1 MWSNVAVADEDPD
14 ETSPWTRD
22 DWVPD
27 SAVPGPEAFA
37 GSPSGPAASG
47 PLGAIG
53 EHDEP
58 PAADF
63 DDHHGSMSSRSS
75 LGRKVVASA
84 VVAALLIGSAGA
96 LLRDGGEPEGVPT
109 TTEAGDRSLMG
120 TLPDDSS
127 SITTDAPSATLA
139 PPTVLTVTVP
149 PWDGTDGTGGLI
161 AIADPVPAVAVGEPP
176 PWAEHP
182 ITVPEN
188 LAAIAPTEVITLTQ
202 AGIVNVTEF
211 PSGRNRS
218 VDVSELGAQA
228 QLAVGDRSIVVFNST
243 TLLMIRD
250 GEPVI
255 ESTLADGVIFVQPWT
270 GTGNFVVTAPAIGP
284 EGQER
289 NWLLRLDGTLEPL
302 ESPFL
307 AEGSFFSRVFSP
319 EGDALV
325 TAPGGVYAISP
336 DGSSRRISTGT
347 LMATGKRHWAVE
359 ECDETLRCGYSII
372 EWDTGTATPGVLD
385 RIDAFGFIDPAT
397 HISPDGR
404 SIAFRADN
412 DGSGRREILDV
423 ESGAT
428 LAAGRINQLVY
439 PDAWANDSS
448 GVFVSDRFVQFVDRE
463 TGVITEI
470 EGLDRIRTVATG
482 AFAP

>member
-1 MWSNVAVADEDPD
+1 MWSNVAVVDEDPD

-27 SAVPGPEAFA
+27 SAVPGPEVFA
-37 GSPSGPAASG
+37 GSPRGPAASG

-58 PAADF
+58 PAEDF
-63 DDHHGSMSSRSS
+63 DDRHASTSSRDS
-75 LGRKVVASA
+75 LGRKVVAAA

-96 LLRDGGEPEGVPT
+96 LLSGGGEPEGAPT

-127 SITTDAPSATLA
+127 SITIDVPSATL
-139 PPTVLTVTVP
+139 PPTTVLTVTVP
-149 PWDGTDGTGGLI
+149 PSDGTGGLI
-161 AIADPVPAVAVGEPP
+161 AIADPIPAVVVGEPP
-176 PWAEHP
+176 PWAERP

-188 LAAIAPTEVITLTQ
+188 LAPMAPTEVITLTQ
-202 AGIVNVTEF
+202 DGIVNVTEF
-211 PSGRNRS
+211 PAGRNRS
-218 VDVSELGAQA
+218 IDVSELGAQA
-228 QLAVGDRSIVVFNST
+228 QLAVGDRTIVVFNST

-255 ESTLADGVIFVQPWT
+255 GSTLADGVIFVQPWT

-284 EGQER
+284 ETRER
-289 NWLLRLDGTLEPL
+289 NWLLRSDGTLEPL
-302 ESPFL
+302 ESPL
-307 AEGSFFSRVFSP
+307 VDEGSFFSRVFSP
-319 EGDALV
+319 AGDALV

-347 LMATGKRHWAVE
+347 LMATGKRHWAIE
-359 ECDETLRCGYSII
+359 ECDETLRCAYSII
-372 EWDTGTATPGVLD
+372 EWDTGTVTPAVLD
-385 RIDAFGFIDPAT
+385 RIDAFGSIDPAT

-423 ESGAT
+423 ASGAT
-428 LAAGRINQLVY
+428 IAAGRINQLVY
-439 PDAWANDSS
+439 PDAWASDSS
-448 GVFVSDRFVQFVDRE
+448 GVFISDRFVQFVDRG
-463 TGVITEI
+463 TGVITEV
-470 EGLDRIRTVATG
+470 EGLDRVRTVTTG